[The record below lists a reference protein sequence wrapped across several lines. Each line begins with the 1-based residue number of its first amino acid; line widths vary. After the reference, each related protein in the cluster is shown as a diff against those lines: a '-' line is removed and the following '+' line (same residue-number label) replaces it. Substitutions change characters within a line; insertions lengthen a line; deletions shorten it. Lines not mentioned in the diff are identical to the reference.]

1 MRELW
6 RREGPTPLGEIL
18 RWVEIGRRGSG
29 DLARRVR
36 WREALRAE
44 LGEELWSRTAILEVS
59 AQRVVLGA
67 LGPAL
72 VALRARRTAIEQS
85 LRDLG
90 FVGEVVLVAS
100 ARRLGER
107 S

>member
-1 MRELW
+1 MR
-6 RREGPTPLGEIL
+6 RDGPISIGEIL
-18 RWVEIGRRGSG
+18 RHLEIGWQGSG
-29 DLARRVR
+29 DLVR
-36 WREALRAE
+36 QVNWREALRAE
-44 LGEELWSRTAILEVS
+44 LGEDLWPHTVVLEVS

-72 VALRARRTAIEQS
+72 VALRAKRTAIEQS